1 MKKIEI
7 LPFMT
12 WMNLQGIMLSDMGKK
27 ITMWFHLQVESKN
40 QNKQK
45 TEINVWTQKKKKNW
59 QCPGQGGTGLKKI
72 GNHEEVHF
80 SNYKIK
86 KLQGY
91 NVHH

>member
-1 MKKIEI
+1 M
-7 LPFMT
+7 
-12 WMNLQGIMLSDMGKK
+12 D
-27 ITMWFHLQVESKN
+27 
-40 QNKQK
+40 
-45 TEINVWTQKKKKNW
+45 TEKKKNW

-91 NVHH
+91 NVHHQEYSQQCCINFVMMIVTRVIVLTISKSTYKERQITHDNTHVEPNFFFF